1 MPPTALSKWHTRCV
15 LERVPGQDVS
25 IQVEANMAT
34 KLAEVL
40 FILSVVVPPSAVLL
54 GIAYLLMPTRER
66 KAAQT
71 LQPAS

>member
-1 MPPTALSKWHTRCV
+1 
-15 LERVPGQDVS
+15 
-25 IQVEANMAT
+25 MAT

-54 GIAYLLMPTRER
+54 GIAYLLMPTREK